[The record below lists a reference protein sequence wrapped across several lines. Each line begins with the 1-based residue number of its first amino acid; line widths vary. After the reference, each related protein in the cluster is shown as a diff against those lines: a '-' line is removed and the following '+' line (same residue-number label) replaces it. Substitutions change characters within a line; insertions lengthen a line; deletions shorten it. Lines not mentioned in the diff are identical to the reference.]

1 MRAIVRILLACAAS
15 MLAGPS
21 AIAGSGLTVKIN
33 NDSTDTI
40 LVSVYDL
47 NANGPQR
54 VLSNEVINGNAS
66 VAVPIAA
73 DDQGHGHV
81 SWRAR
86 TSDDDM
92 RTCGSGDTGN
102 LNDRDTVTVHADAA
116 CD

>member
-1 MRAIVRILLACAAS
+1 MRAVIRILLACAAS
-15 MLAGPS
+15 MLAGVL
-21 AIAGSGLTVKIN
+21 AFAGSGLTVKIN

-73 DDQGHGHV
+73 DDQGQGHV

-86 TSDDDM
+86 TSDTDM
-92 RTCGSGDTGN
+92 RMCGRGDAGNLKDGDT
-102 LNDRDTVTVHADAA
+102 VPVHADAA